1 MANPTVKV
9 GDQVPQGTFVHVPYT
24 PELAEA
30 SACGIPTKINT
41 DQWKGKKVLI
51 FAVPGAFTPSCHA
64 NHAPPYLAKYEQLK
78 AKGIDVIA
86 VLSAND
92 PFVLSGWS
100 RILGFNEKILALS
113 DPDTE
118 WTSKLGLTVD
128 LSGAG
133 IGLGKRTTRFALV
146 LDDLKVKYLGV
157 EPDPTQVT
165 VSGVDEVLKA
175 L

>member
-1 MANPTVKV
+1 MAPTIKE
-9 GDQVPQGTFVHVPYT
+9 GDEVPQGTFVYVPFT
-24 PELAEA
+24 PELADH
-30 SACGIPTKINT
+30 SACGIPTKVST
-41 DQWKGKKVLI
+41 DAWKGKKVLI

-64 NHAPPYLAKYEQLK
+64 NHAPVYLQKYDELK
-78 AKGIDVIA
+78 SKGIDVIA

-92 PFVLSGWS
+92 PFVLSGWA
-100 RILGFNEKILALS
+100 RVLGFEDKILALS
-113 DPDTE
+113 DADTQ
-118 WTSKLGLTVD
+118 WTSKLGLSVD

-133 IGLGKRTTRFALV
+133 IGLGTRTTRFAIV

-165 VSGVDEVLKA
+165 VSGVESVLAK

>member
-1 MANPTVKV
+1 MATPSIKV
-9 GDQVPQGTFVHVPYT
+9 GDEVPQGTFVYVPFT
-24 PELAEA
+24 PELEDS
-30 SACGIPTKINT
+30 SACGIPTKIST
-41 DQWKGKKVLI
+41 DAWKGKKVLL

-64 NHAPPYLAKYEQLK
+64 NHAPPYLAKVDELK

-86 VLSAND
+86 VVSAND

-100 RILGFNEKILALS
+100 RILGFGDKILALS
-113 DPDTE
+113 DPDTQ

-128 LSGAG
+128 LSGLG

-146 LDDLKVKYLGV
+146 LDDLKVKYIGV
-157 EPDPTQVT
+157 ESDPSQVT
-165 VSGVDEVLKA
+165 VSGVDAVLSA